1 MHINTTTV
9 TAIKGTPGQ
18 NITISFESDNVGAI
32 NTKLTMTDI
41 QAALEVASRY
51 LKCSVASK
59 RKLLTAE
66 YVEVLFLMDD
76 VEQLYYAFNV
86 LVERGIINYNP
97 ATADGTLFGE
107 EHCDDWDS
115 FSGRLYPRA
124 TEHTWDLSKHSNG
137 RLEWQPYTF

>member
-1 MHINTTTV
+1 MSINTTTV
-9 TAIKGTPGQ
+9 TAIKGTPSQ
-18 NITISFESDNVGAI
+18 NITISFQSDSVGAI

-41 QAALEVASRY
+41 QATLEVASKY
-51 LKCSVASK
+51 LKYSVASK
-59 RKLLTAE
+59 RKKLTAE

-76 VEQLYYAFNV
+76 AEQLYYAFNV

-97 ATADGTLFGE
+97 VTAGGTLFGE

-115 FSGRLYPRA
+115 FGGRLYPGA
-124 TEHTWDLSKHSNG
+124 TEHTWDLCKHSNG